1 VGLSKTEHS
10 RDLWTQSRFACAQR
24 SAIKQQAQLLMICG
38 LHSSH
43 SEVIFYSALRNS
55 GDDFGKATLEWM
67 KVGIRF
73 THQDPTDCGL
83 PLAFAEVG

>member
-1 VGLSKTEHS
+1 LP
-10 RDLWTQSRFACAQR
+10 QSRFACAQR

-67 KVGIRF
+67 NS
-73 THQDPTDCGL
+73 
-83 PLAFAEVG
+83 